1 MSPIQGLTDQSEGFF
16 KLGQIRKGEK
26 VEVTRDGKTF
36 MKPVDLDYFRVT
48 FLPGKTMEALE
59 NAFRASYGMRPTEI
73 NVRFAYPEASKVWD
87 ANYECHKQGG
97 LLAKGYTDESGFHWI
112 FYRSPET
119 SEVLIRYGTPVN
131 SEGRDFF
138 DKPYSLDM
146 PVYYNSKNEPQYMET
161 VGRLQVVIRE
171 LSGIDVGYFEFRPE
185 SPKDIGN
192 IDREIKAY
200 AALAGQYGKSIT
212 GMPFKLIRREEE
224 VTKKIGGKL
233 TRGKS
238 WVCHLTAGGDWG
250 QKAMEAIER
259 LALPDTTIIE
269 AEYEDMED
277 FGSPE
282 PEPLVTTSRPN
293 ALLPASFMTYE
304 QACKV
309 EIITRDGKAKTMDT
323 LTPEQLLRVSQSST
337 AEARQIEAANVLLD
351 QLQHKV

>member
-1 MSPIQGLTDQSEGFF
+1 MSPIQGLTTQSEGFF

-59 NAFRASYGMRPTEI
+59 TAFRASYGMRPTEI
-73 NVRFAYPEASKVWD
+73 NVRFAYPEAAKVWD

-97 LLAKGYTDESGFHWI
+97 LIAKGYTDESGFHWI
-112 FYRSPET
+112 FYRDPDT
-119 SEVLIRYGTPVN
+119 SEVLIRYGSPVN
-131 SEGRDFF
+131 REGRDFF
-138 DKPYSLDM
+138 DKPYTLDM
-146 PVYYNSKNEPQYMET
+146 PIYHNSKNEPQYMET

-224 VTKKIGGKL
+224 VTKKIGNKL
-233 TRGKS
+233 TLGKS
-238 WVCHLTAGGDWG
+238 WVCHLTAGGEWG

-269 AEYEDMED
+269 AEYEDV
-277 FGSPE
+277 PE
-282 PEPLVTTSRPN
+282 PEVDDLYPQAEVKQLNAPIVVPFMTTEQAKAVTVTTK
-293 ALLPASFMTYE
+293 
-304 QACKV
+304 Q
-309 EIITRDGKAKTMDT
+309 GKPKLMGD
-323 LTPEQLLRVSQSST
+323 LTPEQLLRVSHNGT
-337 AEARQIEAANVLLD
+337 DPKQIEAANILLD
-351 QLQHKV
+351 ALQGGAQ